1 MKLKLYKIWKWIQSM
16 KQGPGFILA
25 FAVIILFV
33 LVGTIWG
40 HLMYDHMNP
49 SYKCPL
55 SDNAFSENISSSR
68 NNSEITKDG
77 FFSSTQDQILS
88 FSNEYL
94 SMLSKFFV
102 HSVGSRTDA
111 EGGVANQKGHDWG
124 IHAWITVS
132 KYPLGTILLAFFI
145 VWAMR
150 NCWKIMS
157 RKYRLMDEDE
167 RKSHL
172 RPEDLPIYYPE
183 FKGSFI
189 KNIKGLEL
197 PCVVYCKMDE
207 GTSYRVIDDENRYYE
222 LPEIVKNN
230 YSKIFLAHRQSSGR
244 NDLLFRLDTWSKNEN
259 TITFNFSRVMFFD
272 FLVTNRAIDYPWES
286 ENPNLTLRKIFFGTG
301 RYRAEDVPFANH
313 LGVNGYII
321 TKDKKLIV
329 SERSHNSTIG
339 RFTMESSVGAKL
351 RARNVFGE
359 DGNGKL
365 TVSGLEFAIKK
376 EVERAFYKEFSGVK
390 IFSMRNVK
398 ALYAALFE
406 GAKPQFFFVLE
417 VEETAS
423 ELIAHKRKE
432 KKWLTFSLWQ
442 IQQAEIRFNSC
453 LIPIESCNGS
463 KIREYFI
470 NSNTAASLELFREY
484 LVAEYGWID
493 GR

>member
-1 MKLKLYKIWKWIQSM
+1 MKLKLYKIWKWIQSI
-16 KQGPGFILA
+16 KQGPGFIWA
-25 FAVIILFV
+25 FAVVILFV

-40 HLMYDHMNP
+40 HLVYDHMNP

-55 SDNAFSENISSSR
+55 SDKTFSENISLSR
-68 NNSEITKDG
+68 NNSKITKDG
-77 FFSSTQDQILS
+77 FFSSTQDKIVS
-88 FSNEYL
+88 FSDKCL
-94 SMLSKFFV
+94 SMLSKFFE
-102 HSVGSRTDA
+102 HRIGSRTDT
-111 EGGVANQKGHDWG
+111 EGEVVNQKGHDWSV
-124 IHAWITVS
+124 HAWITVS
-132 KYPLGTILLAFFI
+132 KYPLGAILLAFFI

-150 NCWKIMS
+150 NCWQIMS

-272 FLVTNRAIDYPWES
+272 FLVTNRAIDYAWES
-286 ENPNLTLRKIFFGTG
+286 GNSNLTLRKIFFGTG
-301 RYRAEDVPFANH
+301 RYLAKDVPFANH

-321 TKDKKLIV
+321 TKDKKLVV
-329 SERSHNSTIG
+329 SERTDNSTIG

-351 RARNVFGE
+351 RVRNVFGE
-359 DGNGKL
+359 CCNSKL
-365 TVSGLEFAIKK
+365 TVSGLELAIKK
-376 EVERAFYKEFSGVK
+376 EVERAFYKGFSGVER
-390 IFSMRNVK
+390 FSMSNVK
-398 ALYAALFE
+398 SFYAALLE

-417 VEETAS
+417 VEETAV
-423 ELIAHKRKE
+423 ELTARKRVE
-432 KKWLTFSLWQ
+432 KRWMTFSLKQ
-442 IQQAEIRFNSC
+442 IQRAEIRFNSC
-453 LIPIESCNGS
+453 LIPIKSCDES
-463 KIREYFI
+463 KTKEYFI
-470 NSNTAASLELFREY
+470 NSNTAASLELFRQY
-484 LVAEYGWID
+484 LVSEYGWLGD
-493 GR
+493 